1 MMNAKIEWSAQR
13 QKTALKK
20 AQASID
26 KKCIL
31 YMEPYTPFRNGI
43 MQKSVTLGTKIG
55 SGHIV
60 YNSPYARYQY
70 YGVVYGPNIPIY
82 VNGVQE
88 GSYSRRGVKKKP
100 TDRRLQY
107 SKDRHPQ
114 ATRLWFEVMKKKHGA
129 AILRGVAELIGGSEK

>member
-1 MMNAKIEWSAQR
+1 MNVKIEWSAQR

-20 AQASID
+20 AQAFID
-26 KKCIL
+26 NECIRH
-31 YMEPYTPFRNGI
+31 MMPYTPMRTGALHN
-43 MQKSVTLGTKIG
+43 SAVLGTKIG

-82 VNGVQE
+82 VNGVLE
-88 GSYSRRGVKKKP
+88 GFYSRRGVKKQP

-107 SKDRHPQ
+107 SKARHPEAQ
-114 ATRLWFEVMKKKHGA
+114 RLWFEVMKKKHGA